1 MKCLKKTSHLTA
13 FILDVGT
20 MKEKTAKR
28 KKTNTVITGN
38 GMMVEGARRLG
49 QALVK
54 HTNMK
59 KLILISKY

>member
-1 MKCLKKTSHLTA
+1 
-13 FILDVGT
+13 